1 MRILIFFFYVS
12 LVCSFS
18 IQDSY
23 HQFFKKPM
31 VYDLYS
37 KDASLTI
44 QSKYKLGSYQL
55 FFTSLQKLSNIFVDK
70 SEVILTRTL
79 KEKDRREID
88 WNTHLFLHIFA
99 FLCLEGKS
107 IYTFNK
113 DNKIKEQ
120 FLSFKIHSFVFPFD
134 RETNSICCK
143 KKGCPSAFQ
152 CKPKN
157 YNHPLLKKPIRVRV

>member
-1 MRILIFFFYVS
+1 M
-12 LVCSFS
+12 CSFS

-23 HQFFKKPM
+23 YQFFKKPM
-31 VYDLYS
+31 TYDVYS

-44 QSKYKLGSYQL
+44 QSKYKLHSYQL
-55 FFTSLQKLSNIFVDK
+55 FFTSLQKLSNIFVDQ

-79 KEKDRREID
+79 KEKDRLEID
-88 WNTHLFLHIFA
+88 WDTHLFLNIFA

-107 IYTFNK
+107 TYTFNK

-120 FLSFKIHSFVFPFD
+120 FLSFKIHSFVLPFD

-143 KKGCPSAFQ
+143 KKRLSIWFSLQTKKLQSSIIKKTNSCSCIVFFF
-152 CKPKN
+152 PK
-157 YNHPLLKKPIRVRV
+157 KKIK